1 MQTRPL
7 PGLLQSA
14 LDGPEKFVDSEF
26 ALLIG
31 ERKGKFELCILRSDW
46 LKIEMENDMETRV
59 IRIRVSTEAAQAYE
73 TANEVEQR
81 KLNAL
86 LSLKLSDVGRAEKPL
101 EVVMSEISRKARERG
116 MTPEILE
123 SILNEQ

>member
-1 MQTRPL
+1 
-7 PGLLQSA
+7 
-14 LDGPEKFVDSEF
+14 
-26 ALLIG
+26 
-31 ERKGKFELCILRSDW
+31 
-46 LKIEMENDMETRV
+46 METRV
-59 IRIRVSTEAAQAYE
+59 IRIRVSTEAAQTYE

-86 LSLKLSDVGRAEKPL
+86 LSLKLSEVGRAKKPL
-101 EVVMSEISRKARERG
+101 EVVMSEISCKARERG

>member
-1 MQTRPL
+1 
-7 PGLLQSA
+7 
-14 LDGPEKFVDSEF
+14 
-26 ALLIG
+26 
-31 ERKGKFELCILRSDW
+31 
-46 LKIEMENDMETRV
+46 METRV
-59 IRIRVSTEAAQAYE
+59 IRIRVSAEAAQAYE